1 MVGERGSS
9 SASEAGSSGYLFER
23 FRVPRR
29 CPGYVVAD
37 FETKL
42 AAIVDP
48 ELEMVEPMID
58 FVFEHGLRPA
68 YIVDTHTHADHVSGA
83 RNLKSKTVARLV
95 MHEKAPSSVVDIRVE
110 DGG

>member
-29 CPGYVVAD
+29 CPGYVLAD

-68 YIVDTHTHADHVSGA
+68 YVVDTHADHVSEA
-83 RNLKSKTVARLV
+83 RILKSKTVARLV
-95 MHEKAPSSVVDIRVE
+95 MHEKALSSVVDIRVE